1 MTLVGDDVDLYKLPI
16 PMSSIYDGGPMITA
30 GVVIAR
36 DPELGINSGIYR
48 FIVKEKALTGIDI
61 VTPNNMR
68 LFAQRALER
77 NEPLPISISIGTH
90 PIEITGSGYRAPL
103 GVDEMAI
110 AGGIR
115 GEPVALAPCQTI
127 DMPYIADAEIVLEA
141 EILPTG
147 WTWPEGRFG
156 EFTRLMGGLHWNPLV
171 RIKAISMRKDAIYYN
186 LHMPWENTWLAA
198 PTRYAAIRQ
207 ALRTAGVQVKD
218 INVTLGG
225 CAFWH
230 AVISIKKQPGEGKNA
245 LLAALSVMDLKHVVV
260 VDDDID
266 VNDPAEVEWAIATR
280 VQGDRD
286 VMIVSNA
293 RAKPLDP
300 SLPQGYGVV
309 PTGAKVGI
317 DATIPEGI
325 PREYYERITYA
336 LCRQRQDRRLRQRQ
350 EGRGGRSRRRGGDR
364 GAGRQDYGRDRQ
376 AADVLHRRR
385 REILKLRFQHH
396 RPRHRPSARDRKA
409 LAGPARPPM
418 RARLGVCGEAA
429 GEVIDKNFLT
439 LRCPRGARASKG
451 EASALGPC
459 ILRGSPR
466 SSRGSHLR
474 MRTTSYPSAPPTLAY
489 DLLFEFYGP
498 AGCRIGEHSCRRNF
512 TWAGSPTSRSTN
524 GTIHSRP
531 AAASR
536 GTANIYVEMA
546 RALERACFDY
556 LMLEDTLMLSD
567 AYGHSTEMYLKKA
580 IMVPKHDPAPLAAAD
595 RGLDQP
601 DGHRVDALDHGAIRR
616 SCWRACARPSTTS
629 PKAASAGTSSPAAK
643 TPRRRISASTSCR
656 RASCATR
663 WRTNTWTW

>member
-1 MTLVGDDVDLYKLPI
+1 MQENFRQFLDRLRQTGELVDLHQPVDIRHIATLVDQSDTALYFHKVIGYDIPVVSGLIRTRERAMMALGCETYREIEDKLTEAISRPIPPKYLKSSPTREVVLLGDDVDLYKLPI
-16 PMSSIYDGGPMITA
+16 PMSSIFDGGPMITA

-48 FIVKEKALTGIDI
+48 FIVKEKSLTGIDI

-68 LFAQRALER
+68 MFAQRAFEAGR
-77 NEPLPISISIGTH
+77 ALPISISIGTH

-103 GVDEMAI
+103 GVDEMGI
-110 AGGIR
+110 AGGLR
-115 GEPVALAPCQTI
+115 GAPVELAPCETI
-127 DMPYIADAEIVLEA
+127 DLPYIADAEIVLEA

-207 ALRTAGVQVKD
+207 ALKTAGVQVKD

-266 VNDPAEVEWAIATR
+266 VNDPNEVEWAIATR
-280 VQGDRD
+280 VQGDKD
-286 VMIVSNA
+286 VMIVGNA

-336 LCRQRQDRRLRQRQ
+336 YADKAKIDDYVNGKADEAGLA
-350 EGRGGRSRRRGGDR
+350 GDDLEV
-364 GAGRQDYGRDRQ
+364 A
-376 AADVLHRRR
+376 
-385 REILKLRFQHH
+385 
-396 RPRHRPSARDRKA
+396 A
-409 LAGPARPPM
+409 LAKKILETIAKEPLYYTDIAER
-418 RARLGVCGEAA
+418 
-429 GEVIDKNFLT
+429 F
-439 LRCPRGARASKG
+439 
-451 EASALGPC
+451 SA
-459 ILRGSPR
+459 
-466 SSRGSHLR
+466 HDF
-474 MRTTSYPSAPPTLAY
+474 RT
-489 DLLFEFYGP
+489 
-498 AGCRIGEHSCRRNF
+498 
-512 TWAGSPTSRSTN
+512 
-524 GTIHSRP
+524 
-531 AAASR
+531 
-536 GTANIYVEMA
+536 VA
-546 RALERACFDY
+546 RAL
-556 LMLEDTLMLSD
+556 
-567 AYGHSTEMYLKKA
+567 GHLHATEKLWQ
-580 IMVPKHDPAPLAAAD
+580 DP
-595 RGLDQP
+595 RGKMCVR
-601 DGHRVDALDHGAIRR
+601 G
-616 SCWRACARPSTTS
+616 SEF
-629 PKAASAGTSSPAAK
+629 AAK
-643 TPRRRISASTSCR
+643 PPRR
-656 RASCATR
+656 
-663 WRTNTWTW
+663 

>member
-1 MTLVGDDVDLYKLPI
+1 MNTQQHSNENFREFLDRLSREKELTDIRQPVDVGHITTLVDQAQTALLFHNVIGYEIPVVSGIVRSRRRATMSMGCETYTEIEYRLQHGIDHPIAPRYVKTARNKEVVEIGDNVDLYKLPI

-36 DPELGINSGIYR
+36 DPELGMNSGIYR
-48 FIVKEKALTGIDI
+48 FIVKEKNLTGIDI

-68 LFAQRALER
+68 LFAQRAYEAGR
-77 NEPLPISISIGTH
+77 PCPISISIGTH

-110 AGGIR
+110 AGALR
-115 GEPVALAPCQTI
+115 GAPVELAPCQTI

-171 RIKAISMRKDAIYYN
+171 RIKAVAMRRDAVYYA

-266 VNDPAEVEWAIATR
+266 VNDPTEVEWAIATR

-286 VMIVSNA
+286 VMIVGNA

-325 PREYYERITYA
+325 PREHYERITYA
-336 LCRQRQDRRLRQRQ
+336 YADTAKIDDYVKGKKDKVG
-350 EGRGGRSRRRGGDR
+350 EGGDE
-364 GAGRQDYGRDRQ
+364 
-376 AADVLHRRR
+376 AAV
-385 REILKLRFQHH
+385 
-396 RPRHRPSARDRKA
+396 KA
-409 LAGPARPPM
+409 LAAKI
-418 RARLGVCGEAA
+418 LAA
-429 GEVIDKNFLT
+429 IEKEQLYYTDIAERFATYNFHT
-439 LRCPRGARASKG
+439 VARAIGHLHATEKLWQDSRG
-451 EASALGPC
+451 RMC
-459 ILRGSPR
+459 VRGSQ
-466 SSRGSHLR
+466 
-474 MRTTSYPSAPPTLAY
+474 
-489 DLLFEFYGP
+489 F
-498 AGCRIGEHSCRRNF
+498 
-512 TWAGSPTSRSTN
+512 
-524 GTIHSRP
+524 
-531 AAASR
+531 
-536 GTANIYVEMA
+536 
-546 RALERACFDY
+546 
-556 LMLEDTLMLSD
+556 
-567 AYGHSTEMYLKKA
+567 
-580 IMVPKHDPAPLAAAD
+580 
-595 RGLDQP
+595 
-601 DGHRVDALDHGAIRR
+601 
-616 SCWRACARPSTTS
+616 
-629 PKAASAGTSSPAAK
+629 AAK
-643 TPRRRISASTSCR
+643 PPVR
-656 RASCATR
+656 
-663 WRTNTWTW
+663 

>member
-1 MTLVGDDVDLYKLPI
+1 MQENFRQFLDRLRQNGELVDLHQPVDIRHIATLVDQAATALYFHNVIGYDMPVVSGIIRTRERAVMALGCENFGAIEHKLAQAIAKPIPPRYVKTSPAREVTLVGDDVDLYKLPI

-36 DPELGINSGIYR
+36 DPELGFNSGIYR

-127 DMPYIADAEIVLEA
+127 DMHYIADAEIVLEA

-147 WTWPEGRFG
+147 WTFPEGRFG

-171 RIKAISMRKDAIYYN
+171 RIKAISMRKDAVYYN

-230 AVISIKKQPGEGKNA
+230 AVISIRKQPGEGKNA

-266 VNDPAEVEWAIATR
+266 INDAAEVEWAIATR

-300 SLPQGYGVV
+300 SLPQGYGTV

-317 DATIPEGI
+317 DATIPENI

-336 LCRQRQDRRLRQRQ
+336 Y
-350 EGRGGRSRRRGGDR
+350 
-364 GAGRQDYGRDRQ
+364 AGSAKIDDYVKGKKD
-376 AADVLHRRR
+376 
-385 REILKLRFQHH
+385 
-396 RPRHRPSARDRKA
+396 
-409 LAGPARPPM
+409 
-418 RARLGVCGEAA
+418 AA
-429 GEVIDKNFLT
+429 GEAGDEAAVAALAEKIAAEIGKVPLYFTDIAEKFSAFDFRTIARAIGRLHAAEK
-439 LRCPRGARASKG
+439 LWQDPRGR
-451 EASALGPC
+451 LC
-459 ILRGSPR
+459 LRGS
-466 SSRGSHLR
+466 
-474 MRTTSYPSAPPTLAY
+474 A
-489 DLLFEFYGP
+489 F
-498 AGCRIGEHSCRRNF
+498 
-512 TWAGSPTSRSTN
+512 
-524 GTIHSRP
+524 
-531 AAASR
+531 
-536 GTANIYVEMA
+536 
-546 RALERACFDY
+546 
-556 LMLEDTLMLSD
+556 
-567 AYGHSTEMYLKKA
+567 
-580 IMVPKHDPAPLAAAD
+580 
-595 RGLDQP
+595 
-601 DGHRVDALDHGAIRR
+601 
-616 SCWRACARPSTTS
+616 
-629 PKAASAGTSSPAAK
+629 AAK
-643 TPRRRISASTSCR
+643 PPVK
-656 RASCATR
+656 
-663 WRTNTWTW
+663 

>member
-1 MTLVGDDVDLYKLPI
+1 MQENFRQFLDRLRQQGELVDLHQPVDIRHIATLVDQAETALYFHDVIGYEMPVVSGIIRSPERAMAALGCESFREIEDKLTEAVKRPIAPKHVKTSPTRELLLAGDDVDLYKLPI

-36 DPELGINSGIYR
+36 DPELGFNSGIYR
-48 FIVKEKALTGIDI
+48 FIVKEKSLTGIDI

-68 LFAQRALER
+68 LFAERAYR
-77 NEPLPISISIGTH
+77 QGRALPISISIGTH

-110 AGGIR
+110 AGGLR
-115 GEPVALAPCQTI
+115 GSPVELAPCATI
-127 DMPYIADAEIVLEA
+127 DLPYVADAEIVLEA

-171 RIKAISMRKDAIYYN
+171 RIKAIAMRKDAIYYN

-207 ALRTAGVQVKD
+207 ALRTAGVTVKD
-218 INVTLGG
+218 MNVTLGG

-266 VNDPAEVEWAIATR
+266 VFDAAEVEWAIATR

-286 VMIVSNA
+286 VMIVGNA

-336 LCRQRQDRRLRQRQ
+336 YADRAKIADYVAGKAD
-350 EGRGGRSRRRGGDR
+350 EPGRAGD
-364 GAGRQDYGRDRQ
+364 ATEVD
-376 AADVLHRRR
+376 
-385 REILKLRFQHH
+385 
-396 RPRHRPSARDRKA
+396 A
-409 LAGPARPPM
+409 LAQSILDVIAKEPLYYTDIAERF
-418 RARLGVCGEAA
+418 AA
-429 GEVIDKNFLT
+429 FDF
-439 LRCPRGARASKG
+439 
-451 EASALGPC
+451 
-459 ILRGSPR
+459 
-466 SSRGSHLR
+466 
-474 MRTTSYPSAPPTLAY
+474 RT
-489 DLLFEFYGP
+489 
-498 AGCRIGEHSCRRNF
+498 
-512 TWAGSPTSRSTN
+512 
-524 GTIHSRP
+524 
-531 AAASR
+531 
-536 GTANIYVEMA
+536 VA
-546 RALERACFDY
+546 RALGRLHE
-556 LMLEDTLMLSD
+556 
-567 AYGHSTEMYLKKA
+567 TEKLWQ
-580 IMVPKHDPAPLAAAD
+580 DPRGRICVRGSQFAA
-595 RGLDQP
+595 QP
-601 DGHRVDALDHGAIRR
+601 PGR
-616 SCWRACARPSTTS
+616 
-629 PKAASAGTSSPAAK
+629 
-643 TPRRRISASTSCR
+643 
-656 RASCATR
+656 
-663 WRTNTWTW
+663 